1 MNIKL
6 EILNI
11 STIEKIDSQKIFK
24 IYDDWPKIAEKSFNL
39 DIKSEDFKNI
49 NHIVFAGMG
58 GSGTIG
64 DIFESILSKKKI
76 HVNVVKGYVLPETV
90 DCNTLVVTISVSGNS
105 AETLAVLKSSKEL
118 GSKNIAFC
126 SGGKMEKYCIQNKIN
141 YKIIP
146 KIHSPRAT
154 LPSYLYTILKVLH
167 KTLKIEEDGIHE
179 SIKEIKKLN
188 KKINSSNLKN
198 GNPSLDLANWI
209 KKIPVIYYPLGLR
222 SVAIRFKNSLQENS
236 KIHVLTENVIEAS
249 HNGIVSWEKKSDVI
263 PILIRGY
270 DDQETTKQRWVILKE
285 YLEYKKIEYQEII
298 SKEGNILTKIICMIY
313 LLDYSS
319 IFLAVNLG
327 MDPTPVD
334 AIDFVKNKLNENN
347 TDKQLNNEC

>member
-24 IYDDWPKIAEKSFNL
+24 IYDDWPKIAEKSFKL
-39 DIKSEDFKNI
+39 DIETEDFKNI

-76 HVNVVKGYVLPETV
+76 HVNVVKGYLLPKTV
-90 DCNTLVVTISVSGNS
+90 DRNTLVVIVSVSGNS
-105 AETLAVLKSSKEL
+105 AETLAILKSSKKL
-118 GSKNIAFC
+118 GSKIIAFC
-126 SGGKMEKYCIQNKIN
+126 SGGKMEKYCNENKIK

-146 KIHSPRAT
+146 KFHSPRAT
-154 LPSYLYTILKVLH
+154 LPSYLYSILKVLH
-167 KTLKIEEDGIHE
+167 KTLEIKEDDIYE
-179 SIKEIKKLN
+179 SIKEIEKLN
-188 KKINSSNLKN
+188 KKINSLNLKN
-198 GNPSLDLANWI
+198 ENPSLNLANWI
-209 KKIPVIYYPLGLR
+209 KKIPVIYYPLGLK

-249 HNGIVSWEKKSDVI
+249 HNGIVSWSEKADVI
-263 PILIRGY
+263 PILIRGF
-270 DDQETTKQRWVILKE
+270 DDQETTKQRWGILKE
-285 YLEYKKIEYQEII
+285 YFEYKNIEYQEII

-319 IFLAVNLG
+319 IFLAINRG
-327 MDPTPVD
+327 IDPTPVD
-334 AIDFVKNKLNENN
+334 AIDFVKNKLES
-347 TDKQLNNEC
+347 K

>member
-1 MNIKL
+1 MNIRL

-11 STIEKIDSQKIFK
+11 STMKKIDSQKIFK
-24 IYDDWPKIAEKSFNL
+24 IYDDWPKIAEKSFKL
-39 DIKSEDFKNI
+39 DIETEDFKNI

-76 HVNVVKGYVLPETV
+76 HVNVVKGYLLPKTV
-90 DCNTLVVTISVSGNS
+90 DRNTLVVIVSVSGNS
-105 AETLAVLKSSKEL
+105 AETLAILKSSKKL
-118 GSKNIAFC
+118 GSKIIAFC
-126 SGGKMEKYCIQNKIN
+126 SGGKMEKYCNENKIK

-146 KIHSPRAT
+146 KFHSPRAT
-154 LPSYLYTILKVLH
+154 LPSYLYSILKVLH
-167 KTLKIEEDGIHE
+167 KTLEIKEDDIYE
-179 SIKEIKKLN
+179 SIKELKKLN

-198 GNPSLDLANWI
+198 ENPSLNLANWI
-209 KKIPVIYYPLGLR
+209 KKIPVIYYPLGLK

-249 HNGIVSWEKKSDVI
+249 HNGIVSWSEKADVI
-263 PILIRGY
+263 PILIRGF
-270 DDQETTKQRWVILKE
+270 DDQETTKQRWGILKE
-285 YLEYKKIEYQEII
+285 YFEYKNIEYQEII

-319 IFLAVNLG
+319 IFLAINRG
-327 MDPTPVD
+327 IDPTPVD
-334 AIDFVKNKLNENN
+334 AIDFVKNKLES
-347 TDKQLNNEC
+347 K

>member
-1 MNIKL
+1 MNIRL

-11 STIEKIDSQKIFK
+11 STMKKIDSQKIFK
-24 IYDDWPKIAEKSFNL
+24 IYDDWPKIAEKSFKL
-39 DIKSEDFKNI
+39 DIETEDFKNI

-76 HVNVVKGYVLPETV
+76 HVNVVKGYLLPKTV
-90 DCNTLVVTISVSGNS
+90 DRNTLVVIVSVSGNS
-105 AETLAVLKSSKEL
+105 AETLAILKSSKKL
-118 GSKNIAFC
+118 GSKIIAFC
-126 SGGKMEKYCIQNKIN
+126 SGGKMEKYCNENKIK

-146 KIHSPRAT
+146 KFHSPRAT

-167 KTLKIEEDGIHE
+167 KTLKIKEDDIYE
-179 SIKEIKKLN
+179 SIKELKKLN
-188 KKINSSNLKN
+188 KKINSLNLKN
-198 GNPSLDLANWI
+198 ENPSLNLANWI
-209 KKIPVIYYPLGLR
+209 KKIPVIYYPLGLK

-249 HNGIVSWEKKSDVI
+249 HNGIVSWSEKADVI
-263 PILIRGY
+263 PILIRGF
-270 DDQETTKQRWVILKE
+270 DDQETTKQRWGILKE
-285 YLEYKKIEYQEII
+285 YFEYKNIEYQEII

-319 IFLAVNLG
+319 IFLAINRG
-327 MDPTPVD
+327 IDPTPVD
-334 AIDFVKNKLNENN
+334 AIDFVKNKLES
-347 TDKQLNNEC
+347 K

>member
-90 DCNTLVVTISVSGNS
+90 DCNTLVVTVSVSGNS

-126 SGGKMEKYCIQNKIN
+126 SGGKMEKYCIQNKHQGN
-141 YKIIP
+141 TTDYC
-146 KIHSPRAT
+146 
-154 LPSYLYTILKVLH
+154 LH
-167 KTLKIEEDGIHE
+167 VYCQCGC
-179 SIKEIKKLN
+179 SMFF
-188 KKINSSNLKN
+188 
-198 GNPSLDLANWI
+198 G
-209 KKIPVIYYPLGLR
+209 
-222 SVAIRFKNSLQENS
+222 AIRYTAK
-236 KIHVLTENVIEAS
+236 
-249 HNGIVSWEKKSDVI
+249 
-263 PILIRGY
+263 
-270 DDQETTKQRWVILKE
+270 
-285 YLEYKKIEYQEII
+285 
-298 SKEGNILTKIICMIY
+298 
-313 LLDYSS
+313 
-319 IFLAVNLG
+319 
-327 MDPTPVD
+327 
-334 AIDFVKNKLNENN
+334 
-347 TDKQLNNEC
+347 